1 MLKTLFAVLLLIPGL
16 AWAEDSY
23 LFRSPSISQTQIV
36 FEYANDLWIV
46 ARDGG
51 EARQLTNG
59 VGREFS
65 PHFSP
70 DGSMVAFSGEYDG
83 NVDVYVVPASGGVPR
98 RLTYHPTQDIAVGWT
113 PDGKRILFNSRRDS
127 FADSGQLYTIAL
139 DGKLPEVLPLPM
151 AEDGA
156 YSPDGTHIAYEPV
169 FHWQDAWKRYNGG
182 QTLKIWLAD
191 LKDSNVVPVPRENSN
206 DFNPMWIGERVY
218 FLSDR
223 SGHIGLWSYDIAGKK
238 VTEVIANK
246 GLDFK
251 SASATKDAIAYEQ
264 FGTIHLLDLKSGQEH
279 PVKIKVAADLAE
291 VRPRFVKITS
301 KMIDNAAISPTGQ
314 RAVFEAHGDIL
325 TVPADKGDIR
335 NLTSTTGIAE
345 RDPSWSPDGK
355 SIAYFSDETGE
366 YALHIREQNGLG
378 TVTKI
383 GLGAQPSFFYS
394 PTWSPDSKK
403 IAYWDKRLNLWYV
416 DLATKQPVKV
426 ETDLYDSPGFD
437 YRVKWSP
444 DSKWLAYA
452 RQLPNHL
459 HGIFVYSIANG
470 KKTQVTDGLSDTTA
484 PEFDRTGKYLY
495 FLAST
500 NVGLGNGWIDMT
512 SMARP
517 TTSAVYVM
525 VLQKDSASPLA
536 PLSDDENADKKDD
549 SAKSGDEKAKDNKDA
564 KDVKDKDGKDK
575 KDEKE
580 KVPDVRIDFEN
591 IGQRI
596 LAVPIPD
603 KNYFAVM
610 AGKENLIYVV
620 ERPIVELHSGP
631 PQLIVTKFDFK
642 TRKTDTIAGGVSAF
656 MLSANGEKAL
666 YQQGD
671 NWFITG
677 AEAPVKAGD
686 GQLKMADMEVYADPK
701 AEWNQMYHEVWRIER
716 DFFYDPHFHGLNLAD
731 AQGFYQKWL
740 ANVGSRNELNYL
752 FEEMLGNINVGHMF
766 IRGGTEPDLP
776 KVKVGLLGADYA
788 SENGRYR
795 FTKVYNGENWNPEL
809 QAPLTQPGVNVV
821 AGEYLLSVRGRELHS
836 TENLYSFFEETA
848 GKQIS
853 LRVGPNADGSGS
865 REVTV
870 VPVDNEGNLRHLAW
884 IEGNRRKVDQLSGGH
899 LAYVHLPDTAEGGF
913 TSFNRYFFA
922 QLNKQGAVIDERY
935 NHGGDIADY
944 IIEYLNRRPMARIT
958 TREGEDMT
966 DPTEAIF
973 GPKVMIIN
981 QFAGSGG
988 DAMPWY
994 FRKAGVGKLVGMKTW
1009 GGLVG
1014 IGGYPPLMD
1023 GGSVT
1028 APRWAFYGL
1037 DGEWE
1042 VENHGIAPD
1051 VEVDQDPKLVR
1062 EGHDP
1067 QLEKAVSVAME
1078 ELQRNPPA
1086 TYQRP
1091 AYPNYHPTFGGGN

>member
-1 MLKTLFAVLLLIPGL
+1 MPRTLVLPGL
-16 AWAEDSY
+16 CLTALLVHSIPAATPDPY
-23 LFRSPSISQTQIV
+23 LFRSPAISQTKIV

-46 ARDGG
+46 PREGG
-51 EARQLTNG
+51 EARQLTTG
-59 VGREFS
+59 IGREFDA
-65 PHFSP
+65 HFSP
-70 DGSMVAFSGEYDG
+70 DGSMIAFTGEYDG
-83 NVDVYVVPASGGVPR
+83 NLDIYVVPASGGVPR
-98 RLTYHPTQDIAVGWT
+98 RLTYHPTADIATGWT

-151 AEDGA
+151 AEDGS

-191 LKDSNVVPVPRENSN
+191 LKDSSVIAVPRENSN
-206 DFNPMWIGERVY
+206 DFNPMWVGDQVY

-223 SGHIGLWSYDIAGKK
+223 SGHVALWSYDTGSRK
-238 VTEVIANK
+238 VTEVVKNE

-251 SASATKDAIAYEQ
+251 SASATQDAIAYEQ
-264 FGTIHLLDLKSGQEH
+264 FGAIHLLDLKSGKQH
-279 PVKIKVAADLAE
+279 AVNISVSADLPE
-291 VRPRFVKITS
+291 VRAHFVKITGE
-301 KMIDNAAISPTGQ
+301 MINNAAISPSGQ
-314 RAVFEAHGDIL
+314 RAVFEARGEIL
-325 TVPADKGDIR
+325 TVPEEKGDIR
-335 NLTSTTGIAE
+335 NLTNTTSFAE

-355 SIAYFSDETGE
+355 SIAYFSDESGE

-378 TVTKI
+378 AVIKI
-383 GLGAQPSFFYS
+383 NLGSPPSFFYN

-416 DLATKQPVKV
+416 DVAAKKPVKV
-426 ETDLYDSPGFD
+426 ETDLYDSPAYD
-437 YRVKWSP
+437 YRVTWSP
-444 DSKWLAYA
+444 DSQWLTYA
-452 RQLPNHL
+452 RQLHNHL
-459 HGIFVYSIANG
+459 HGIFVYSLADG

-484 PEFDRTGKYLY
+484 PVFDASGKYLY

-512 SMARP
+512 SLARP

-525 VLQKDSASPLA
+525 VLTKDAPSPLA
-536 PLSDDENADKKDD
+536 PQSDDEGADKPKDD
-549 SAKSGDEKAKDNKDA
+549 
-564 KDVKDKDGKDK
+564 KDK
-575 KDEKE
+575 KDKPAAEVKE
-580 KVPDVRIDFEN
+580 VKIDFDN

-596 LAVPIPD
+596 LAVPIPE
-603 KNYFAVM
+603 KNYYAVL
-610 AGKENLIYVV
+610 AGKDNVIYV
-620 ERPIVELHSGP
+620 EETPIVQLNPGP
-631 PQLIVTKFDFK
+631 PQLIITKFDFK

-666 YQQGD
+666 YKQGN
-671 NWFITG
+671 NWFI
-677 AEAPVKAGD
+677 AKVDAPVKPGE
-686 GQLKMADMEVYADPK
+686 GQLKTADMEVYVDPR
-701 AEWNQMYHEVWRIER
+701 AEWSQMYHEVWRIER

-731 AQGFYQKWL
+731 AEGFYKPWL
-740 ANVGSRNELNYL
+740 NHMSSRSELNYL

-766 IRGGTEPDLP
+766 IHGGAEPDAP
-776 KVKVGLLGADYA
+776 KIKVGLLGADYA
-788 SENGRYR
+788 IENGRYR
-795 FTKVYNGENWNPEL
+795 FTKVFNGENWNPDL

-821 AGEYLLSVRGRELHS
+821 AGEYLLAVRDRELHS
-836 TENLYSFFEETA
+836 SDNLYSFFEESA
-848 GKQIS
+848 GKQINI
-853 LRVGPNADGSGS
+853 RVGPNADGSGS
-865 REVTV
+865 REVVV
-870 VPVDNEGNLRHLAW
+870 VPVDNEAHLRHLAW
-884 IEGNRRKVDQLSGGH
+884 IEGNRRKVDQLSGGK
-899 LAYVHLPDTAEGGF
+899 LAYVHLPDTAQGGF

-922 QLNKQGAVIDERY
+922 QLGRQGAVIDERY

-944 IIEYLNRRPMARIT
+944 IIEYLNRRPMARIA
-958 TREGEDMT
+958 TREGEDIT

-994 FRKAGVGKLVGMKTW
+994 FRKAGVGKLVGVRTW

-1014 IGGYPPLMD
+1014 IGGYPPLLD

-1037 DGEWE
+1037 NGDWE

-1067 QLEKAVSVAME
+1067 QLEKAVSVALE
-1078 ELQRNPPA
+1078 ELKNHPPA

-1091 AYPNYHPTFGGGN
+1091 DYPNYHPSLTRQ